1 MLASLRKIFSLLD
14 RAEKP
19 KVVIVVLLMIV
30 TAVAQTAGVGSI
42 MPFLAVLADPGI
54 VESNEWLQAAYRF
67 LGFQTADD
75 FLYFLGVSAFIV
87 FVTGTA
93 MQALNHWVITRFSTM
108 QQYHLSRR
116 LMEDYLC
123 RPYSFFLTRNSGD
136 LSKTVLQETTQA
148 VSGTLMPAMRL
159 ASFVLLAVMIT
170 LLLIVANPTLA
181 IAVAVGL
188 GSVYGLIYFLA
199 RKWLSKMGRERVDAN
214 RQRFTAAAEAFAGAK
229 EIRLLGREFDY
240 LERYREP
247 SRRMATYE
255 ANAMII
261 ESLPMYAIEAIAFGG
276 VLLMVLYLM
285 DEGGIAH
292 ALPLIGLYGLA
303 GKQLIP
309 AFQKIFSTLATIRYN
324 MPAVNNILSDLGKRE
339 GSVALYKVDEKMPR
353 LFPQRQV
360 RLQGLA
366 YTYPGSELPALR
378 ELELSI
384 PANSTI
390 GIIGSSGSG
399 KSTLIDLIL
408 GLLDP
413 EVGRILIDDMVLTQ
427 GVMRRWQAAI
437 GYVPQ
442 HIFLSDASIAA
453 NIALGVPDDQ
463 LDHGAVERA
472 ARLANLHDFVSS
484 QLPEGYETLVGERGV
499 RLSGGQRQRI
509 GIARALYRDP
519 QVLLFDEATSA
530 LDNAT
535 ERAVMEAIHRLAG
548 SKTILL
554 VAHRLSTVEP
564 CDQIVVLQQGR
575 IVEQGSWSELNE
587 HGAVFSSLQ

>member
-1 MLASLRKIFSLLD
+1 
-14 RAEKP
+14 
-19 KVVIVVLLMIV
+19 
-30 TAVAQTAGVGSI
+30 
-42 MPFLAVLADPGI
+42 
-54 VESNEWLQAAYRF
+54 
-67 LGFQTADD
+67 
-75 FLYFLGVSAFIV
+75 
-87 FVTGTA
+87 
-93 MQALNHWVITRFSTM
+93 
-108 QQYHLSRR
+108 
-116 LMEDYLC
+116 
-123 RPYSFFLTRNSGD
+123 
-136 LSKTVLQETTQA
+136 
-148 VSGTLMPAMRL
+148 MPAMRL

>member
-575 IVEQGSWSELNE
+575 VVEQGSWSELSEN
-587 HGAVFSSLQ
+587 GVVFGSLQ